1 MALFFGKTRLQRCC
15 HLLGA
20 VPDLIEERGIN
31 ADGKHFRL
39 LLHQL
44 ILDLE
49 KFLRGTAPDESYET
63 PLELL
68 CADLRYCHPRA
79 IQLVEY
85 AQYGYGFWRR
95 F

>member
-1 MALFFGKTRLQRCC
+1 
-15 HLLGA
+15 LLGA

-31 ADGKHFRL
+31 AEGKQFRL

-44 ILDLE
+44 ILELK

-79 IQLVEY
+79 GQLVEYVQYGYAY
-85 AQYGYGFWRR
+85 AQYGYAFWRR